1 LITAVEAVKKVL
13 VSSYLGVDEEIR
25 EGGEMVDFVVDVN
38 GDEVVA
44 AMMEVKNDE
53 AQGEG
58 NEGIEE
64 EKLWT

>member
-53 AQGEG
+53 AKGEG

-64 EKLWT
+64 EKL